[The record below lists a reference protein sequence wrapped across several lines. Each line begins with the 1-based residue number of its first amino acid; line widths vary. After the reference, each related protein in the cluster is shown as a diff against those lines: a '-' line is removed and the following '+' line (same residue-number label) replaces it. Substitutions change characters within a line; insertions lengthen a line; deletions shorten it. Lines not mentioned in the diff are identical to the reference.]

1 MSELVLEVLLV
12 VFMASIVAR
21 NAALVF
27 YVWWKYKKEKRNA
40 ELAERLLEGEDDET
54 TD

>member
-1 MSELVLEVLLV
+1 MSELVFEVLLV
-12 VFMASIVAR
+12 VFMASAVAR

-27 YVWWKYKKEKRNA
+27 YVWWKYKKEKREIEIVDSILGDHNN
-40 ELAERLLEGEDDET
+40 EK